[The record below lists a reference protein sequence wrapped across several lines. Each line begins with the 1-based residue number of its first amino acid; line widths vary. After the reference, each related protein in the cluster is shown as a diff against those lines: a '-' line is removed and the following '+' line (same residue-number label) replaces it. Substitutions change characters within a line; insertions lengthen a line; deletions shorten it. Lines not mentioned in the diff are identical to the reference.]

1 MSRGEVDLVASIRH
15 ELAALRPPRTCCIQ
29 VELAA
34 LGDSGRRVDI
44 ALARAVH
51 ELGTE
56 LSQRGAAR
64 RWTGSPREQAERATR
79 DAARASSPRHCRR
92 ALLRGRLLARGSLSL
107 ASGSVHLEINVA
119 PREAADLEQL
129 ARREGLGG
137 RLHERRGKGLL
148 VWKRR
153 QELIDLLRHLGASA
167 SVAEVEARGVG
178 RELLGTLNRS
188 INAETANVKRTVA
201 AGVRQARA
209 CQFALDLALLPAD
222 SLESR
227 VAHARSAAPEAP
239 LSELADTLD
248 LPRSRV
254 QRLLAQI
261 EDRARLEGLAGHP
274 SGQPLR

>member
-1 MSRGEVDLVASIRH
+1 MSRGEADLVASIRH
-15 ELAALRPPRTCCIQ
+15 ELAAIRPPRTCCIQ

-44 ALARAVH
+44 AVARAVH

-64 RWTGSPREQAERATR
+64 PWSGSPREQAEHATAH
-79 DAARASSPRHCRR
+79 AARTSSPRHCRR

-107 ASGSVHLEINVA
+107 ASGSVHLEINLA
-119 PREAADLEQL
+119 PGEAAALAEL

-137 RLHERRGKGLL
+137 RLRERRGKGLL
-148 VWKRR
+148 VWKSR
-153 QELIDLLRHLGASA
+153 QELIDLFRHLGASA

-178 RELLGTLNRS
+178 RELRGTLNRS
-188 INAETANVKRTVA
+188 INAETANLRRTVA

-209 CQFALDLALLPAD
+209 CRYAIDLALLPTG

-227 VAHARSAAPEAP
+227 VAHARASAPEAP
-239 LSELADTLD
+239 LSELADALE
-248 LPRSRV
+248 LPRSKV
-254 QRLLAQI
+254 QRLLAQV
-261 EDRARLEGLAGHP
+261 EHRVRAEVVSEHP
-274 SGQPLR
+274 MGQPLR